1 MQPISRR
8 SFMTKS
14 ALAGSALALGG
25 VLDACGSSGAG
36 GGGSGSG
43 SAPKNSAFAKANIE
57 WKRFAGTTITFAASA
72 NPWVTAIQPELPS
85 FTQLTGIKINVQTLG
100 ENEFVT
106 KLPLTLTSG
115 SGSPQVFMVN
125 QPGQAVAAHWV
136 APLDPFQSNSKLTDS
151 SWYDYRDVFKGA
163 RDFATSGGTQWFM
176 PISAEVQVLYA
187 RKDLVP
193 NAPKTI
199 SDLIAQAHKANSS
212 SIAGIGMRAS
222 ADPSETPWPYGG
234 FVFTEGGYFIDPSG
248 HPALDSAAAVRALT
262 AYSELLRSS
271 GPKGVTSWGWLQAEQ
286 AFEQGQIAMWSDS
299 TSFASTLLDPS
310 TARDAKK
317 TVIYPMPTVHGAAK
331 PNVWYWTLGINKKAS
346 TKDQQAAWLFLQ
358 WATSKPLYA
367 ATAAQ
372 TGTAIRGSSWA
383 SPSVSSKLGAAA
395 ATAIHDALAAAD
407 SRPMSLAWNNPK
419 WSQIASYVAQGVSAT
434 VAGSSSV
441 KSAASTMQSKASAIA

>member
-8 SFMTKS
+8 SFLTKS
-14 ALAGSALALGG
+14 ALAGGALTLGS
-25 VLDACGSSGAG
+25 VLEACGSSGASG
-36 GGGSGSG
+36 AGSGSTP
-43 SAPKNSAFAKANIE
+43 SNSAFAKANID
-57 WKRFAGTTITFAASA
+57 WKRFAGTTLTFAASA
-72 NPWVTAIQPELPS
+72 NPWVTAIQPELQS
-85 FTQLTGIKINVQTLG
+85 FTQLTGINISVQTLG

-106 KLPLTLTSG
+106 KLPLTLSSG
-115 SGSPQVFMVN
+115 ASSPQVFMVN

-136 APLDPFQSNSKLTDS
+136 AALDQFQSDSKLTDA
-151 SWYDYRDVFKGA
+151 SWYDYKDVFKGA

-193 NAPKTI
+193 SAPQTI

-212 SIAGIGMRAS
+212 STAGIGMRAS
-222 ADPSETPWPYGG
+222 SDPSETPWPYGG
-234 FVFTEGGYFIDPSG
+234 FVFTEGGYFIDPAG
-248 HPALDSAAAVRALT
+248 RPALDSKAAFDALT

-317 TVIYPMPTVHGAAK
+317 TVIYPMPKVHGPAK
-331 PNVWYWTLGINKKAS
+331 PNVWYWTLAINKKAS
-346 TKDQQAAWLFLQ
+346 TKEQQAAWLFLQ
-358 WATSKPLYA
+358 WATSKPVYA
-367 ATAAQ
+367 ATAAK
-372 TGTAIRGSSWA
+372 TGTAIRSSAWA
-383 SPSVSSKLGAAA
+383 GPSVAGKLGTAA

-407 SRPMSLAWNNPK
+407 SRPMALAWNNAK

-441 KSAASTMQSKASAIA
+441 KSALSTMQSKASAA